1 MRQRQG
7 SGRHGSVR
15 WYAVLSS
22 ATAPVLLIGGW
33 SVAAAR
39 QPAGFSSLTDTISA
53 LAGHG
58 ATDRML
64 MTLALLGVG
73 LCHCLTALGLR
84 PLAVP
89 ARVMLATGGVAT
101 VLVAAVPLPR
111 TGSSGTHQ
119 LAATV
124 AFACL
129 ALWPALSR
137 VPGNAPQPVPPAL
150 LRAAT
155 GVLVTLV
162 VLFSVALAAGVLVG
176 LAERVAAGAQSLWP
190 LATVLAL
197 HPRTR
202 PLLRLAPVTPR
213 RT

>member
-1 MRQRQG
+1 MRG
-7 SGRHGSVR
+7 SGRYGSVR
-15 WYAVLSS
+15 WFAVVSS

-33 SVAAAR
+33 TVAAAL
-39 QPAGFSSLTDTISA
+39 QPGFDSLRDTISV

-58 ATDRML
+58 ATHRWI
-64 MTLALLGVG
+64 MTVALLGVG
-73 LCHCLTALGLR
+73 FCHCVTALGLR
-84 PLAVP
+84 PLAP
-89 ARVMLATGGVAT
+89 PGRVMLAAGGAAT
-101 VLVAAVPLPR
+101 VLVAAFPLPR
-111 TGSSGTHQ
+111 TGSSGAHQ

-137 VPGNAPQPVPPAL
+137 VPGSAPQPIPPAL

-162 VLFSVALAAGVLVG
+162 VLFCAALAAGVLVG

-190 LATVLAL
+190 LTTVLAL
-197 HPRTR
+197 HPRSR
-202 PLLRLAPVTPR
+202 AALRFTPAAR
-213 RT
+213 SGR